1 MDLAQFVRRLP
12 KAELHL
18 HIEGSLEPELM
29 FRLASKHGLKLKYAS
44 VDEVRRAYEF
54 TDLQSFLDIYYEAAS
69 VLREAE
75 DFRALTA
82 AYLKKAHAD
91 GVVHAE
97 IFCDPQTH
105 TARGVPM
112 QAVLEGIAAALEEAE
127 ATLGLSSRLIV
138 CFLRHLS
145 EDDALATLED
155 ALKYRSLFH
164 GVGLDSSEK
173 GHPPS
178 KFRRVFERARA
189 QGLVAF
195 AHAGEEGPPEYI
207 EEALDLLKVARI
219 DHGVRCE
226 EKPALVRRL
235 REEGIPLTVC
245 PLSNVKLKVFERLED
260 HNLKRLLDAGLCV
273 TVNSDDPA
281 YFGGYVLDNYLA
293 CAAALRLTRGE
304 LARLCANSITASL
317 LPNPRKAQLLETLER
332 RALSTET
339 E

>member
-1 MDLAQFVRRLP
+1 MSLGEFVRSLP

-18 HIEGSLEPELM
+18 HIEGSLEPPLM
-29 FRLASKHGLKLKYAS
+29 LKLAQKHALKLKYAS
-44 VDEVRRAYEF
+44 VEEVRKAYEF
-54 TDLQSFLDIYYEAAS
+54 TDLQSFLDIYYEGAS

-75 DFRALTA
+75 DFHALTA

-112 QAVLEGIAAALEEAE
+112 QAVLEGIAGALEEGE
-127 ATLGLSSRLIV
+127 ATLGVSSRLIV

-145 EDDALATLED
+145 EADALSTLD
-155 ALKYRSLFH
+155 AALEYRALFH

-189 QGLVAF
+189 QSLVPF

-207 EEALDLLKVARI
+207 EEALDLLKVVRV

-226 EKPALVRRL
+226 EKPALVERL
-235 REEGIPLTVC
+235 RAQGVPLTVC
-245 PLSNVKLKVFERLED
+245 PLSNVKLRVFKRLEE

-293 CAAALRLTRGE
+293 CAAALGLSRGE
-304 LARLCANSITASL
+304 LARLCANSISASL
-317 LPNPRKAQLLETLER
+317 LPNGRKAELLETI
-332 RALSTET
+332 ASFSGN
-339 E
+339 

>member
-1 MDLAQFVRRLP
+1 MDLEQFVRGLP

-18 HIEGSLEPELM
+18 HIEGSLEPELL
-29 FRLASKHGLKLKYAS
+29 FSLARRHKVALRYAS
-44 VDEVRRAYEF
+44 VEELRKAYQF
-54 TDLQSFLDIYYEAAS
+54 TDLQSFLDIYYEGAS

-75 DFRALTA
+75 DFHALTA

-112 QAVLEGIAAALEEAE
+112 QAVLVGIAGALAEGEAAL
-127 ATLGLSSRLIV
+127 GVSSRLIV
-138 CFLRHLS
+138 CFLRHLP
-145 EDDALATLED
+145 EGDALSTLD
-155 ALKYRSLFH
+155 AALKYRSLFH

-189 QGLVAF
+189 QGLVPF

-207 EEALDLLKVARI
+207 EEALELLKVVRI

-226 EKPALVRRL
+226 EKPALVERL
-235 REEGIPLTVC
+235 RAQGVPLTVC
-245 PLSNVKLKVFERLED
+245 PLSNVKLKVFKRLEE
-260 HNLKRLLDAGLCV
+260 HNLKRLLDTGLCV

-293 CAAALRLTRGE
+293 CAAALGLGRAE
-304 LARLCANSITASL
+304 LAKLCANSISASL
-317 LPNPRKAQLLETLER
+317 LPSGRKAELLEAIARTAR
-332 RALSTET
+332 NG
-339 E
+339 

>member
-1 MDLAQFVRRLP
+1 MDLAQFVRGLP

-18 HIEGSLEPELM
+18 HIEGSLEPQLM

-75 DFRALTA
+75 DFHALTA

-112 QAVLEGIAAALEEAE
+112 QAVLEGIAAALEEAQ
-127 ATLGLSSRLIV
+127 ATLGVSSRVIV

-145 EDDALATLED
+145 EGEALSTLD
-155 ALKYRSLFH
+155 QALEFRRLFH

-178 KFRRVFERARA
+178 KFRRVYERARA
-189 QGLVAF
+189 HGLVPF

-207 EEALDLLKVARI
+207 EEALDLLKVVRI

-226 EKPALVRRL
+226 EKPALVERL
-235 REEGIPLTVC
+235 RAQGVPLTVC
-245 PLSNVKLKVFERLED
+245 PLSNVKLKVFQRLED

-273 TVNSDDPA
+273 TLNSDDPA

-293 CAAALRLTRGE
+293 CAAALRLTRAE
-304 LARLCANSITASL
+304 LAKLCANSISASL
-317 LPNPRKAQLLETLER
+317 LPNSRKAQLLETLER